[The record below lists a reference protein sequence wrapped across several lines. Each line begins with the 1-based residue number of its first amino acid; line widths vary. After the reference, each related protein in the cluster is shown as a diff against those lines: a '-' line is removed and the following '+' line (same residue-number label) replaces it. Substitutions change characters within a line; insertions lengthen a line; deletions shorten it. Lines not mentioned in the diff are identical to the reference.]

1 MLCDDPGLSTAHSG
15 LFCGAKRRRNMH
27 MVPDVDSAIGMEISL
42 RRFHAGLTKKDVA
55 GRIGVTGAQFARYEN
70 GASHITTGRLV
81 AIAKALNIRPE
92 TLLAAAFAKEAEPL
106 PALSTTSPEITHL
119 LQMFSGIAHPQHRI
133 ALVALA
139 RTLSWASQQQIRT
152 EAVVSARQKAREMEA
167 IGSKPKEPSLTVCS
181 SIAESGPAEA

>member
-1 MLCDDPGLSTAHSG
+1 
-15 LFCGAKRRRNMH
+15 MH
-27 MVPDVDSAIGMEISL
+27 MFPDVDLAIGIEISL
-42 RRFHAGLTKKDVA
+42 HRVRAGLTKKDVA
-55 GRIGVTGAQFARYEN
+55 GRIGVTGSQFARYEN

-92 TLLAAAFAKEAEPL
+92 TLLAAAFAKEAKSL
-106 PALSTTSPEITHL
+106 RASSNAGPEIAHL

-139 RTLSWASQQQIRT
+139 RTLSLASQQQIRT

-167 IGSKPKEPSLTVCS
+167 SGSKLAV
-181 SIAESGPAEA
+181 